1 MFDNPGKKI
10 MQISKIVFWI
20 VTIVSVIL
28 AFVLGFEKHYYSTE
42 FYAEI
47 FFPLFFG
54 VPTSAYVSTLFLV
67 GFGEL
72 VENSKKTEAA
82 KVLEE
87 AEEKAKEAEEK
98 AKEAEEK
105 AKEAARIANASNNTN
120 SIVCTKC
127 GCEIAGSR
135 NECPN
140 CGGIGTMVEKQV
152 NHENIVDTDPE
163 NSNESKSEIN
173 TAE

>member
-42 FYAEI
+42 FYAGI
-47 FFPLFFG
+47 FFSLFFG
-54 VPTSAYVSTLFLV
+54 VPIMAYVSTLFLV

-98 AKEAEEK
+98 AKEA
-105 AKEAARIANASNNTN
+105 ARIANASNNTN

-127 GCEIAGSR
+127 GCEIAGWQ

>member
-28 AFVLGFEKHYYSTE
+28 AFVLGFEKYYYRTE
-42 FYAEI
+42 FYAGI
-47 FFPLFFG
+47 FFSLFFG
-54 VPTSAYVSTLFLV
+54 VPIMAYVSTLFLV

-82 KVLEE
+82 KVLE
-87 AEEKAKEAEEK
+87 
-98 AKEAEEK
+98 EAEEK

>member
-20 VTIVSVIL
+20 DTIVSVIL
-28 AFVLGFEKHYYSTE
+28 AFVLGFEKYYYRTE
-42 FYAEI
+42 FYAGI
-47 FFPLFFG
+47 FFSLFFG
-54 VPTSAYVSTLFLV
+54 VPIMAYVSTLFLV

-87 AEEKAKEAEEK
+87 AEEKAKEA
-98 AKEAEEK
+98 
-105 AKEAARIANASNNTN
+105 ARIANASNNTN

-127 GCEIAGSR
+127 GCEIAGWQ
-135 NECPN
+135 NKCPN

>member
-28 AFVLGFEKHYYSTE
+28 AFVLGFEKYYYSTE
-42 FYAEI
+42 FYAGI
-47 FFPLFFG
+47 FFSLFFG
-54 VPTSAYVSTLFLV
+54 VPIMAYVSTLFLV

-98 AKEAEEK
+98 AKEA
-105 AKEAARIANASNNTN
+105 ARIANASNNTN

-127 GCEIAGSR
+127 GCEIAGWQ
-135 NECPN
+135 NKCPN

>member
-28 AFVLGFEKHYYSTE
+28 AFVLGFEKYSYSTE

-47 FFPLFFG
+47 FFSLFFG
-54 VPTSAYVSTLFLV
+54 VPIMAYVSTLFLV

-82 KVLEE
+82 KVLE
-87 AEEKAKEAEEK
+87 EAEEK

>member
-28 AFVLGFEKHYYSTE
+28 AFVLGFEKYYYETE
-42 FYAEI
+42 FYAGI
-47 FFPLFFG
+47 FFTLLLG
-54 VPTSAYVSTLFLV
+54 VPISTYVLTLFLV

-87 AEEKAKEAEEK
+87 AEEKAKEA
-98 AKEAEEK
+98 
-105 AKEAARIANASNNTN
+105 ARIANASNNTN

-127 GCEIAGSR
+127 GCEIAGWQTGWQ
-135 NECPN
+135 NKCPN